1 MRRIRNLMI
10 QGTAALFLLLSCE
23 IPALV
28 ESPEYIDP
36 EAHISITTEDLPGLD
51 GRYETGSVLNL
62 NGSSSTEGD
71 GELSSYSWDFGD
83 GSTAEG
89 ESVSHTYA
97 ASGTYTVRLTISDS
111 NGQTGEDTAE
121 VVMNLPPT
129 AVISTGDMSL
139 TLGESVTLGSDGTQ
153 DPDGTVVSYS
163 WNTGDGSSAE
173 GASFTHTYASVGV
186 YTAVL
191 TVTDDQ
197 GTTDSDSV
205 TLTVTAP
212 PNSLPEADAGSDKT
226 LTYDAA
232 ETIITVDGSASS
244 DSDGTIVSWDWNFTA
259 LPAESTL
266 TDDSLSIGTD
276 GIVSFDISGESGA
289 AMAEGSLTYE
299 LTLTVTD
306 DRGGT
311 DSDSVLIS
319 ITGTGTVIIGIE

>member
-1 MRRIRNLMI
+1 MRRIRNLLI

-36 EAHISITTEDLPGLD
+36 EANISITTEDLPGQD
-51 GRYETGSVLNL
+51 GRYETGNALDL
-62 NGSSSTEGD
+62 NGSSSTGGD
-71 GELSSYSWDFGD
+71 GELSSYSWEFGD

-89 ESVSHTYA
+89 EIVSHTYA
-97 ASGTYTVRLTISDS
+97 ASGTYTVRLTVSDI
-111 NGQTGEDTAE
+111 NGQTGEDTAT
-121 VVMNLPPT
+121 VVINQPPS
-129 AVISTGDMSL
+129 AVISTGDMTL

-173 GASFTHTYASVGV
+173 GASITHTYAAEGV

-212 PNSLPEADAGSDKT
+212 PNSPPEADAGSDQT
-226 LTYDAA
+226 LSYDAA

-244 DSDGTIVSWDWNFTA
+244 DPDGTIVSWEWGFTA
-259 LPAESTL
+259 LPSGSTL
-266 TDDSLSIGTD
+266 TNDSLVNGNDGTA
-276 GIVSFDISGESGA
+276 SFDISGESGA

-306 DRGGT
+306 DRGES